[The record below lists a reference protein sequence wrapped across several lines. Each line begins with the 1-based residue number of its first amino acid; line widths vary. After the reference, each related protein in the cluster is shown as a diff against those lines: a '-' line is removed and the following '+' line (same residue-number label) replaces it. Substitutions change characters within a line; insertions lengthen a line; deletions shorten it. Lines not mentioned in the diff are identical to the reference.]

1 MADILRGSARTMPRV
16 RAELQASKATTGSLA
31 RQYGLSRTTV
41 AKWRAR
47 TTTADAPMG
56 PRDPKSTVL
65 TPVEEAMIVEFRR
78 WTLLPLDDVLGCLR
92 DSIPQLTRSSFTDV
106 FCDTASLACRTAG
119 KRPPSEDASQI
130 RRSATCA
137 WTKDP
142 TPFIIN
148 PRHLIHTFFVGIQ
161 IYKGRPPSGR

>member
-1 MADILRGSARTMPRV
+1 M
-16 RAELQASKATTGSLA
+16 
-31 RQYGLSRTTV
+31 TV

-92 DSIPQLTRSSFTDV
+92 DSIPQLTRSSLHRCLLRHGISRLPD
-106 FCDTASLACRTAG
+106 SG